1 MRQDPETGSKRR
13 PDRIDII
20 ATAVLLIFTAA
31 LHLLYILI
39 TYMAFDRTNI
49 AVGIDYE
56 IPFIKEFAIPYVMW
70 YAFLVIPFIHYW
82 NKSYRDFIEIG
93 IYNLTGLA
101 ICCIIFIIFPTSID
115 FRPPAPEES
124 DIISSIV
131 RFIYK
136 SDPAYSVLP
145 SLHCYES
152 ATVVIGMFQSR
163 TYRDNKLVPVISLIL
178 ASFICLSTLFI
189 KQHSVIDVAAGIA
202 LAFVFIPVIGKI
214 KKYMDRRY
222 GIAENGKGI

>member
-70 YAFLVIPFIHYW
+70 YAFLVIPFIYYW
-82 NKSYRDFIEIG
+82 NKS
-93 IYNLTGLA
+93 
-101 ICCIIFIIFPTSID
+101 
-115 FRPPAPEES
+115 
-124 DIISSIV
+124 
-131 RFIYK
+131 
-136 SDPAYSVLP
+136 
-145 SLHCYES
+145 
-152 ATVVIGMFQSR
+152 
-163 TYRDNKLVPVISLIL
+163 
-178 ASFICLSTLFI
+178 
-189 KQHSVIDVAAGIA
+189 
-202 LAFVFIPVIGKI
+202 
-214 KKYMDRRY
+214 
-222 GIAENGKGI
+222 

>member
-1 MRQDPETGSKRR
+1 M
-13 PDRIDII
+13 
-20 ATAVLLIFTAA
+20 L
-31 LHLLYILI
+31 
-39 TYMAFDRTNI
+39 
-49 AVGIDYE
+49 
-56 IPFIKEFAIPYVMW
+56 
-70 YAFLVIPFIHYW
+70 
-82 NKSYRDFIEIG
+82 
-93 IYNLTGLA
+93 
-101 ICCIIFIIFPTSID
+101 
-115 FRPPAPEES
+115 FRSPEES

>member
-70 YAFLVIPFIHYW
+70 YAFHSIP
-82 NKSYRDFIEIG
+82 S
-93 IYNLTGLA
+93 
-101 ICCIIFIIFPTSID
+101 
-115 FRPPAPEES
+115 RPPLNNLPGPRRKAPRYRHE
-124 DIISSIV
+124 DIRGRAV
-131 RFIYK
+131 TG
-136 SDPAYSVLP
+136 PLP
-145 SLHCYES
+145 
-152 ATVVIGMFQSR
+152 
-163 TYRDNKLVPVISLIL
+163 
-178 ASFICLSTLFI
+178 
-189 KQHSVIDVAAGIA
+189 
-202 LAFVFIPVIGKI
+202 
-214 KKYMDRRY
+214 
-222 GIAENGKGI
+222 